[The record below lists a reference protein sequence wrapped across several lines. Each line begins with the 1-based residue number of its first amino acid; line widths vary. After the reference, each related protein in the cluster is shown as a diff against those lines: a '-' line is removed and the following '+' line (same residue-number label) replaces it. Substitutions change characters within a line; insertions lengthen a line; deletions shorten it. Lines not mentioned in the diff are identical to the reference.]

1 MRPGARSVRRAAE
14 LFGEA
19 IRAAISQPVA
29 SLITALIV
37 ASVCGVIVSTTGQTV
52 AIERDVL
59 SRIDDA
65 GTRTIVVEDVDGQAD
80 LGDGVVD
87 RINALPDV
95 DWAIGLGIASDVRPK
110 GLEGASAVPIRP
122 LFGALPGSVKMSR
135 WNPVPRT
142 ALVGVDAIGLL
153 GLETAAGPVE
163 LAGDGFE
170 IGVVGWL
177 DADPPLDFLNR
188 SLVTVPREKDEV
200 IRIIGLVSSAE
211 RVSEVRD
218 AIESLLDPADPTSIT
233 IQTSDS
239 LVQVRAAVQGELGTF
254 GRNIVFGAL
263 TAGLVLTALNVLGAT
278 TARRR
283 DFGRRRALGA
293 SRLDIAALVTTQ
305 TAATATMGAAVG
317 AVVGTVIVESL
328 IGSMPQADF
337 TVAVAVLAVI
347 TSSFAALPPALIA
360 AFRDPVRVLRVP

>member
-1 MRPGARSVRRAAE
+1 VRRSAQ

-65 GTRTIVVEDVDGQAD
+65 GTRTIVVEDVDGRAD
-80 LGDGVVD
+80 FDDGVVD
-87 RINALPDV
+87 RINALSDV
-95 DWAIGLGIASDVRPK
+95 DWAIGFGIARDVRPK
-110 GLEGASAVPIRP
+110 GLDGASAVPMRP
-122 LFGALPGSVKMSR
+122 LFGAVPGAIETSR
-135 WNPVPRT
+135 WNLASWT
-142 ALVGVDAIGLL
+142 ALIGVDAIGLL

-163 LAGDGFE
+163 HAEDGDE

-188 SLVTVPREKDEV
+188 SLVTVPIEKDEV
-200 IRIIGLVSSAE
+200 IRIVGLVSAAD
-211 RVSEVRD
+211 RVSGVRS
-218 AIESLLDPADPTSIT
+218 AIESVLDPADPTSIT

-239 LVQVRAAVQGELGTF
+239 LVEVRAAVQGELGTF
-254 GRNIVFGAL
+254 GRNIVIGAL
-263 TAGLVLTALNVLGAT
+263 AAGLVLTALNVFGAT

-305 TAATATMGAAVG
+305 TAATATIGAAVG
-317 AVVGTVIVESL
+317 TVVGTVIVELL
-328 IGSMPQADF
+328 IGSIPEADF
-337 TVAVAVLAVI
+337 TVAVAVLAVLA
-347 TSSFAALPPALIA
+347 SSFAALPPALIA